1 MGEGAGREER
11 EERRERRWTK
21 GEDDGRLLVAVVAV
35 GEEGVAGGKLQ

>member
-11 EERRERRWTK
+11 EERGDGQE

-35 GEEGVAGGKLQ
+35 GEEGVGGGKLQ